1 MILDS
6 IQKIPLKIPEN
17 IKIISFD
24 LFDTLVMRKTD
35 PPEETI
41 KRTCEKISRMGLIHL
56 SGKKIFELR
65 QKIEK
70 KLRQK
75 SLNSGFDSEISIEDM
90 YLEMIKKTAT
100 NLSAKQLLDIELSV
114 ELNLLFTNPGIKTV
128 LEQLKEEYRLI
139 ITSDTYYPLWML
151 RCCLEE
157 VGLFDY
163 FDKIYCSSDIKLNKG
178 SGNLFKCIL
187 EYENVSSDQIV
198 HLGDNAL
205 SDYNVPRNLGIQSFL
220 ILDPWNLK
228 RRARTRLL
236 NRYERR
242 EGMWQA
248 CSFFN
253 KLTIK
258 NPHLDEDAD
267 KFVSWGKE
275 VVGPLLVVFVHL
287 FIKQVLHKNISQIH
301 FLARDGFVLKK
312 IYNTLSNG
320 LYQGTLPHSHYLCVS
335 RQSTFAPSIRKLD
348 DRIYRH
354 SISGINI
361 TTRSVLNRLKL
372 NDCDL
377 ITQLLDKYN
386 LSYDDPIDN
395 DTTRQKIKILFK
407 DNDFQTI
414 VLENAKELRIVFRQ
428 YLEKHSFF
436 NKNNNTA
443 LVDVGWIGTI
453 QDNIEAMF
461 SDTPDYPELIGYYLG
476 SSQSIDKDKIDYK
489 KIGLLYD
496 YKMAVPEQVAISF
509 FREAL
514 EFSTRA
520 LHGTTTGYRM
530 NEWEDYPTVIFKK
543 ASIDRQNEKDI
554 NTDIIK
560 IQKGIYAFL
569 SDYIKLQKVYPIEPE
584 QLKTYVIS
592 RYDNYLSFPRQ
603 RHISAISGLIN
614 AEDFGGDEVREIIGQ
629 CSITDV
635 FNPRWLFA
643 DFLDIPWRE
652 ASLAKTKI
660 PFLNILYFTF
670 KRIIIWNRLGKS
682 VKDER

>member
-6 IQKIPLKIPEN
+6 IQNISLKIPKN
-17 IKIISFD
+17 IQIISFD
-24 LFDTLVMRKTD
+24 FFDTLVIRKTD

-41 KRTCEKISRMGLIHL
+41 KITCEKISQMGLIHL

-70 KLRQK
+70 ELRQK
-75 SLNSGFDSEISIEDM
+75 SLNSGFDSEISIEDI
-90 YLEMIKKTAT
+90 YLEMIKKTGI
-100 NLSAKQLLDIELSV
+100 NLSEKQLLDIELSV
-114 ELNLLFTNPGIKTV
+114 ELSLLFINPGIKSV
-128 LEQLKEEYRLI
+128 LEQLKEKYRLI
-139 ITSDTYYPLWML
+139 ITSDTYYPLWMI
-151 RCCLEE
+151 RCFLKE

-163 FDKIYCSSDIKLNKG
+163 FDKIYCSCDVKLNKG
-178 SGNLFKCIL
+178 TGNLFKYIL
-187 EYENVSSDQIV
+187 EHENVNSDRIL

-205 SDYNVPRNLGIQSFL
+205 SDYNVPRNLGIQSLL
-220 ILDPWNLK
+220 ILNPWNLK
-228 RRARTRLL
+228 RRAKLRLL

-242 EGMWQA
+242 EGMWRA

-253 KLTIK
+253 KLTI
-258 NPHLDEDAD
+258 NSPDTD

-301 FLARDGFVLKK
+301 FLARDGFLLKK

-320 LYQGTLPHSHYLCVS
+320 LYQGTLPHSTYLCVS

-348 DRIYRH
+348 ERIYKYA
-354 SISGINI
+354 ISGIKI
-361 TTRSVLNRLKL
+361 TTRNVLTRLKL
-372 NDCDL
+372 SENDL
-377 ITQLLDKYN
+377 ITQLLENYN

-395 DTTRQKIKILFK
+395 DTARQKIKKLFN

-414 VLENAKELRIVFRQ
+414 VLKNSEQLRIVFRQ

-436 NKNNNTA
+436 NRNNNTA
-443 LVDVGWIGTI
+443 LVDVGWLGTI

-461 SDTPDYPELIGYYLG
+461 SGTPDYPELRGYYLA
-476 SSQSIDKDKIDYK
+476 SSQSIYKNKTDDKKFGI
-489 KIGLLYD
+489 LYD
-496 YKMAVPEQVAISF
+496 YKMAVPQQVAISF

-514 EFSTRA
+514 EFSSRA
-520 LHGTTTGYRM
+520 LHGTTTGYRI
-530 NEWEDYPTVIFKK
+530 NKGNDYPVAIFKK
-543 ASIDRQNEKDI
+543 GSIDRQNEKDI

-560 IQKGIYAFL
+560 IQKGIYTFL

-603 RHISAISGLIN
+603 RHINAISGLTN
-614 AEDFGGDEVREIIGQ
+614 AEDFGGDEVRELIGQ
-629 CSITDV
+629 FSKTDV
-635 FNPRWLFA
+635 FKPKQLLA
-643 DFLDIPWRE
+643 VFLDKPWRE

-660 PFLNILYFTF
+660 PFLNILYLTL
-670 KRIIIWNRLGKS
+670 KRIVIWNRLGKQ
-682 VKDER
+682 VKNEG